1 MTALPRRTLL
11 AGLGGLALFLGTA
24 ACSSRAPAARRIRVA
39 TGADDIGRELAALI
53 DRQLPGVEVSVVTT
67 TASAA
72 AVALVER
79 GETEIGFA
87 QAGVLSPESS
97 VTALAR
103 VYEDLLHLV
112 VQADSPMTT
121 VADLR
126 GRRVSVGA
134 PGSGTAVAADRLLAA
149 ARMPRDAYDRRELGL
164 DDATAALSRGELDA
178 FFFAGGLPVAGL
190 RRLSDTL
197 RFRLL
202 DLSGWAGTLGST
214 VWNVPGSAYRTP
226 PAATIA
232 DPTLLVAS
240 AAMPDDLAFD
250 VTRLLLE
257 HRDELAASYPAIE
270 ALDLRSAIATMPLPL
285 HPGAARYYRSVKP

>member
-1 MTALPRRTLL
+1 MNALPRRAVL
-11 AGLGGLALFLGTA
+11 AGLAALLGGAS
-24 ACSSRAPAARRIRVA
+24 CSSRAPAARRIRVA
-39 TGADDIGRELAALI
+39 AGADDIGRELAALI
-53 DRQLPGVEVSVVTT
+53 DRELPGIGVSVVTT

-87 QAGVLSPESS
+87 QAGVLAPESP

-103 VYEDLLHLV
+103 VYDDLLHLV
-112 VQADSPMTT
+112 VQADSPITT

-134 PGSGTAVAADRLLAA
+134 PGSGTAVAAGRLLAA

-164 DDATAALSRGELDA
+164 DDATGALARGELDA

-197 RFRLL
+197 RIRLL

-240 AAMPDDLAFD
+240 AAMPEDLAYD

-257 HRDELAASYPAIE
+257 HRDALAAAYPAIE